1 VAQVV
6 ERLSSRLEALSSNP
20 SIIKKKKLE
29 YETVIPALGRP
40 RQVDHEFEVS
50 LGYTVNLRPA

>member
-1 VAQVV
+1 
-6 ERLSSRLEALSSNP
+6 LTTLSSNP